1 MPASDQIL
9 LSNPLRDPRTI
20 VRRYLAIAAGLL
32 VISWMVKDVVIDEV
46 DWKRLGGT
54 AELLKTL
61 SYFVPDWAFFPQIVR
76 PLLETLLMAFWGTLL
91 AVCLA
96 MPVAFM
102 AARNI
107 TPHRWV
113 TYPIGRALIVLS
125 RSTHEVIFA
134 LIYVAALGLGP
145 LPGILALASRSLGF
159 VAKTT
164 AEAIENV
171 NRGPIE
177 AMEAA
182 GASPLAVFLYAVM
195 PQVMPAFVGNV
206 IFSLEINLRRASIL
220 GLVGAGG
227 IGYVFAEAMQSLQY
241 DRVGTIVIGLIA
253 LVVAG
258 EFISNRVRA
267 RIL

>member
-1 MPASDQIL
+1 
-9 LSNPLRDPRTI
+9 
-20 VRRYLAIAAGLL
+20 
-32 VISWMVKDVVIDEV
+32 MVKGVVVDEV

-54 AELLKTL
+54 TEMLKTL
-61 SYFVPDWAFFPQIVR
+61 SYFAPDWAYFPQIVR
-76 PLLETLLMAFWGTLL
+76 PLLETLLMAFWGTFL

-96 MPVAFM
+96 LPVAYL

-107 TPHRWV
+107 TPHRWI
-113 TYPIGRALIVLS
+113 TFPIGRSLIVLT

-145 LPGILALASRSLGF
+145 LAGILALASRSLGF

-171 NRGPIE
+171 QKGPIE

-182 GASPLAVFLYAVM
+182 GASRIAVFLYAVI

-206 IFSLEINLRRASIL
+206 IFSLEINLRRAAIL

-241 DRVGTIVIGLIA
+241 DRVGTIVIGLIG

-258 EFISNRVRA
+258 EFLSNRVRA